1 MYDEDLIQV
10 DVSGVS
16 LTSTLQDGGYAVIL
30 KEMNG
35 ERRLPII
42 VGQNE
47 AQSIAYQLEE
57 ISTPRPMTHDLIKI
71 IIEKFGYEVDKVIID
86 ELKDSTFYSKISFND
101 SQVERIDARPSD
113 AIAIALRFSAPIYVT
128 EDIMNEVGF
137 VPTETKITGKDT
149 DVEELQSD
157 KDDKTPNMKLK
168 RLQSELDEAIQSED
182 YEKAAMLRDEIN
194 KIDPQFLN

>member
-1 MYDEDLIQV
+1 
-10 DVSGVS
+10 
-16 LTSTLQDGGYAVIL
+16 
-30 KEMNG
+30 MNG

-101 SQVERIDARPSD
+101 SQAERIDARPSD
-113 AIAIALRFSAPIYVT
+113 AMAIALRFSAPIYVT

>member
-101 SQVERIDARPSD
+101 SQAERIDARPSD

-194 KIDPQFLN
+194 KIDPNF

>member
-101 SQVERIDARPSD
+101 SQAERIDARPSD

>member
-42 VGQNE
+42 VGQHE